1 MKSFDILKISERAR
15 SSKLNLPLYNATA
28 GMFFA
33 DDGNLMTYDTV
44 RKTLEKISTTT
55 NFAYPP
61 SIGNGKFLDGLK
73 SFVFGFDENLKDEF
87 ASVLTLGGTGAL
99 SLISD
104 HVKSKNIILPR
115 LLWTNYFSI
124 FHIEKQ
130 DASFYELFS
139 KESLK
144 NALSS
149 SLHKNDEPILVI
161 NDPAQNP
168 TGYSMSEKE
177 YEDLV
182 DVVNNFSKDKKIT
195 LILIIILASFS
206 VLFTFSTNTCL
217 MSLFNN
223 SSIADKFNENVQIY
237 YTFSAS
243 KTFGIYSL
251 RTGCLLFKKNENL
264 LKSFNKIARSTYS
277 CPPTIGN
284 EIIYEISSNHELL
297 NKFKQELKNS
307 RSILVKRGEIAIKT
321 LDELK
326 ISHLPYHFG
335 FYISL
340 YIEKNA
346 YDVCDELESK
356 NCFLV
361 PMDEHHIR
369 VAICSLP
376 TNKIEPALKL
386 LKEVLNEK

>member
-1 MKSFDILKISERAR
+1 MWHNIFVFEANMKSFDILKISERAR
-15 SSKLNLPLYNATA
+15 SSKLNSPLYNATA

-33 DDGNLMTYDTV
+33 DDGNLMTYDSV

-182 DVVNNFSKDKKIT
+182 DVVNNFSKDKK
-195 LILIIILASFS
+195 
-206 VLFTFSTNTCL
+206 
-217 MSLFNN
+217 
-223 SSIADKFNENVQIY
+223 
-237 YTFSAS
+237 
-243 KTFGIYSL
+243 
-251 RTGCLLFKKNENL
+251 
-264 LKSFNKIARSTYS
+264 
-277 CPPTIGN
+277 
-284 EIIYEISSNHELL
+284 
-297 NKFKQELKNS
+297 
-307 RSILVKRGEIAIKT
+307 
-321 LDELK
+321 
-326 ISHLPYHFG
+326 
-335 FYISL
+335 
-340 YIEKNA
+340 
-346 YDVCDELESK
+346 
-356 NCFLV
+356 
-361 PMDEHHIR
+361 
-369 VAICSLP
+369 
-376 TNKIEPALKL
+376 
-386 LKEVLNEK
+386 

>member
-1 MKSFDILKISERAR
+1 MKSFDILKISERAH
-15 SSKLNLPLYNATA
+15 SSKLNSPLYNATA

-33 DDGNLMTYDTV
+33 DDGNLITYDSV

-195 LILIIILASFS
+195 LIFDVAYNDFGEDPSRPYRF
-206 VLFTFSTNTCL
+206 
-217 MSLFNN
+217 
-223 SSIADKFNENVQIY
+223 ADKFNENVQIY

-284 EIIYEISSNHELL
+284 EIIYEISSNPELL